1 MTDAI
6 RQFPRKKARTL
17 RFSCGVPRSARVIA
31 DGSRALFLRSDGS
44 EDTVTSLWMSVIDEN
59 GNASEMLLADP
70 RTLLADADAED
81 VPAEERARRER
92 AREGGSGIVGYS
104 TDVSGNRVTF
114 TINGQL
120 FLTDIAAG
128 VTRAIAIEEDELK
141 PVLNPRISPDGQHVM
156 YTTGTYLVNV
166 DLADTAFDTAS
177 GDDDCEI
184 GDAISVVASIP
195 QDGEWKIGLA
205 EFAAGEEMDRYDGFW
220 WSPDSKYVLFETYDE
235 SPEPIWHLSDPANP
249 ANPARSNRY
258 PQALTANANVRLTL
272 LELGFDSDNC
282 CYGAIANEVQWDH
295 ETYEYL
301 AAVSWTSGHEPII
314 LVQDRR
320 QQHDQ
325 VLAIHVGEPIAT
337 MRDAENGFTDDEGD
351 QVETFSIAIP
361 EYAEG
366 ERPGSTRVLE
376 EHSNAYWLD
385 LIHGTPAFTPNGRLI
400 CAMNDMDADTNRLTA
415 NGVPFTPAGLQVRE
429 VIDVTDDDVL
439 CVVQRTPELLPDD
452 SLPFLWQS
460 NAADHDAR
468 SFDVV
473 SIRYDGT
480 WEPLTYAPGQW
491 TMSRAGNGCVVTRR
505 GMDDATVQMQ
515 HCMNIATTDENGTDV
530 ASMVVAPIE
539 NHAETPGFTPNV
551 HFTRLGER
559 GLYTAIVLPSA
570 SSEYAHAD
578 TLPVLMKPYG
588 GPGFQQVVESQSFYW
603 DAQWWADQGY
613 IVVTADGRGTTGRG
627 PKWDRAIYETM
638 KSVTLEDQVDAV
650 RALPEALATLAAQE
664 NKESSET
671 TIPQPDLNRVA
682 MIGWSYGGFLS
693 ALAVLEAPE
702 TFAAACAGAPPTD
715 WTLYDTHYTERY
727 LGLDPAV
734 YERNSI
740 ISDAPQLDRPLMLIH
755 GFADDN
761 VTIAHSLRLSQALMA
776 AGRKHTFLPLTGIT
790 HMTNDET
797 VAENLLILQRD
808 FLAEALER

>member
-1 MTDAI
+1 
-6 RQFPRKKARTL
+6 
-17 RFSCGVPRSARVIA
+17 
-31 DGSRALFLRSDGS
+31 
-44 EDTVTSLWMSVIDEN
+44 MSVIDEN

-104 TDVSGNRVTF
+104 TDASGNRVTF

-120 FLTDIAAG
+120 FLTDIAVG

-166 DLADTAFDTAS
+166 DLADTAFDMAF

-258 PQALTANANVRLTL
+258 PQALTANADVRLTL

-314 LVQDRR
+314 LVQDRL

-366 ERPGSTRVLE
+366 ERPGRTRVLE
-376 EHSNAYWLD
+376 KHSNAYWLD

-400 CAMNDMDADTNRLTA
+400 CAMNDMDADTNRLTVD
-415 NGVPFTPAGLQVRE
+415 GVPFTPAGLQVRE
-429 VIDVTDDDVL
+429 VLNVTDDDVL

-491 TMSRAGNGCVVTRR
+491 TMSRAGNGCVVTGR

-515 HCMNIATTDENGTDV
+515 HCMNIVTTDENGTDV
-530 ASMVVAPIE
+530 ASMVVSPIE

-559 GLYTAIVLPSA
+559 GLYTAIVFPSA

-588 GPGFQQVVESQSFYW
+588 GPGFQQVVETQSFYW

-808 FLAEALER
+808 FLAKALER

>member
-1 MTDAI
+1 M
-6 RQFPRKKARTL
+6 
-17 RFSCGVPRSARVIA
+17 IA
-31 DGSRALFLRSDGS
+31 DGSRALFLRSDGP

-59 GNASEMLLADP
+59 GDASEMLLADP

-104 TDVSGNRVTF
+104 TDASGNRVTF

-314 LVQDRR
+314 LVQDRL

-325 VLAIHVGEPIAT
+325 VLAIRVGEPIAT

-376 EHSNAYWLD
+376 GHGNAYWLD

-415 NGVPFTPAGLQVRE
+415 NGMPFTPAGLQVRE
-429 VIDVTDDDVL
+429 VLDVTDDDVL
-439 CVVQRTPELLPDD
+439 CVVQRTPEILPESD
-452 SLPFLWQS
+452 LPFLWQS

-491 TMSRAGNGCVVTRR
+491 TMSRAGNGCVVTGR

-671 TIPQPDLNRVA
+671 TILQPDLNRVA

-740 ISDAPQLDRPLMLIH
+740 IADAPQLDRPLMLIH

>member
-1 MTDAI
+1 
-6 RQFPRKKARTL
+6 
-17 RFSCGVPRSARVIA
+17 
-31 DGSRALFLRSDGS
+31 
-44 EDTVTSLWMSVIDEN
+44 MSVIDEN
-59 GNASEMLLADP
+59 GNVSEMLLADP
-70 RTLLADADAED
+70 RALLADADAED

-104 TDVSGNRVTF
+104 TDASGNRVTF

-166 DLADTAFDTAS
+166 DLAGTDFDMAS

-282 CYGAIANEVQWDH
+282 CYGAIANEVKWDH

-314 LVQDRR
+314 LVQDRL

-415 NGVPFTPAGLQVRE
+415 NGMPFTPAGLQVRE
-429 VIDVTDDDVL
+429 VLDVTDDDVL
-439 CVVQRTPELLPDD
+439 CVVQRTPEILPGSD
-452 SLPFLWQS
+452 LPFLWQS

-491 TMSRAGNGCVVTRR
+491 TMSRAGNGCVMTGR

-613 IVVTADGRGTTGRG
+613 IVVIADGRGTTGRG
-627 PKWDRAIYETM
+627 PQWDRAIYETM

-650 RALPEALATLAAQE
+650 RALPEALAALAAQE

-693 ALAVLEAPE
+693 ALAVLEASE

-740 ISDAPQLDRPLMLIH
+740 IADAPQLDRPLMLIH

>member
-1 MTDAI
+1 MTDVI

-17 RFSCGVPRSARVIA
+17 RFSCGAPRAARVIA
-31 DGSRALFLRSDGS
+31 DGSRALFLRSDGP

-59 GNASEMLLADP
+59 GNASEILLADP

-104 TDVSGNRVTF
+104 TDASGNRVTF

-314 LVQDRR
+314 LVQDRL

-366 ERPGSTRVLE
+366 ERPGGTRVLE
-376 EHSNAYWLD
+376 EHGNAYWLD

-400 CAMNDMDADTNRLTA
+400 CAMNDMDTDTNRLAA
-415 NGVPFTPAGLQVRE
+415 NGMPFTPAGLQVRE
-429 VIDVTDDDVL
+429 VLDVTDDDVL

-491 TMSRAGNGCVVTRR
+491 TMSRAGNGCVVTGRD
-505 GMDDATVQMQ
+505 MDDATVQMQ

-650 RALPEALATLAAQE
+650 RALPKALVTLAAQE

-671 TIPQPDLNRVA
+671 AIPQPDLNRVA

-740 ISDAPQLDRPLMLIH
+740 IADAPQLDRPLMLIH

-808 FLAEALER
+808 FLAEALGR

>member
-17 RFSCGVPRSARVIA
+17 RFSCGAPRSARVIA

-429 VIDVTDDDVL
+429 VLDVTDDDVL

-491 TMSRAGNGCVVTRR
+491 AISRAGNGCVVTGR

-530 ASMVVAPIE
+530 ASMVAPIE

-650 RALPEALATLAAQE
+650 RALPEALATLAVQE

-693 ALAVLEAPE
+693 ALAVLEEPE

>member
-1 MTDAI
+1 M
-6 RQFPRKKARTL
+6 
-17 RFSCGVPRSARVIA
+17 IA

-59 GNASEMLLADP
+59 GNVSEMLLADP

-104 TDVSGNRVTF
+104 TDASGNRVTF

-166 DLADTAFDTAS
+166 DLADTDFDMAS

-195 QDGEWKIGLA
+195 QDGEWRIGLA

-282 CYGAIANEVQWDH
+282 CYGAIANEVKWDH

-314 LVQDRR
+314 LVQDRL

-366 ERPGSTRVLE
+366 ERPGSTHVLE

-415 NGVPFTPAGLQVRE
+415 NGMPFTPAGLQVRE
-429 VIDVTDDDVL
+429 VLDVTDDDVL
-439 CVVQRTPELLPDD
+439 CVVQRTPEILPESD
-452 SLPFLWQS
+452 LPFLWQS

-491 TMSRAGNGCVVTRR
+491 TMSRAGNGCVVTGR

-627 PKWDRAIYETM
+627 PQWDRAIYETM

-671 TIPQPDLNRVA
+671 TIPQPDRNRVA

-693 ALAVLEAPE
+693 ALAVLEAPK

-727 LGLDPAV
+727 LGLNPAV

-740 ISDAPQLDRPLMLIH
+740 IADAPQLDRPLMLIH

>member
-1 MTDAI
+1 
-6 RQFPRKKARTL
+6 
-17 RFSCGVPRSARVIA
+17 
-31 DGSRALFLRSDGS
+31 
-44 EDTVTSLWMSVIDEN
+44 MSVIDEN

-104 TDVSGNRVTF
+104 IDASGNRVTF

-120 FLTDIAAG
+120 FLTDIAVG
-128 VTRAIAIEEDELK
+128 VTRAISIEEDELK

-166 DLADTAFDTAS
+166 DLADTAFDTAF

-272 LELGFDSDNC
+272 LELGFDNDNC

-314 LVQDRR
+314 LVQDRL

-376 EHSNAYWLD
+376 KHSNAYWLD

-400 CAMNDMDADTNRLTA
+400 CAMNDMDADTNRLTVD
-415 NGVPFTPAGLQVRE
+415 GVPFTPAGLQVRE
-429 VIDVTDDDVL
+429 VLNVTDDDVL
-439 CVVQRTPELLPDD
+439 CVVQRTPELLSDD

-491 TMSRAGNGCVVTRR
+491 TMSRAGNGCVVTGR

-515 HCMNIATTDENGTDV
+515 HCMNIVTTDENGTDV
-530 ASMVVAPIE
+530 ASMVVSPIE

-588 GPGFQQVVESQSFYW
+588 GPGFQQVVENQSFYW

-664 NKESSET
+664 NKEFSET